1 MKRRIPE
8 SLLILYMFLP
18 VKSAILAQIILCQ
31 IRSIH
36 AARQAEKK
44 LNLDLDNNNDEA
56 LREFLVSFWLNP
68 DNAVTYAYLGLLAP
82 HLGLCNHPLME
93 IRHKVARNKFEFSN
107 YAVCH
112 SIMDRIQVDEIKEAI
127 ANGQLIRDYH
137 HGKHNSSYVI
147 CGFTQAQRPI
157 HVKCSYPMRELIK
170 IIAVY
175 QPDHDRWCDNFTRR
189 RNISND
195 E

>member
-1 MKRRIPE
+1 MKRIIPE
-8 SLLILYMFLP
+8 SLLILYIILP
-18 VKSAILAQIILCQ
+18 LKTAVAAQIILCQ

-44 LNLDLDNNNDEA
+44 LALDLDNNNDEA
-56 LREFLVSFWLNP
+56 FREFLVSFWLNP
-68 DNAVTYAYLGLLAP
+68 DNIVTYAYLGLLAP
-82 HLGLCNHPLME
+82 HLGLLNNPVME
-93 IRHKVARNKFEFSN
+93 ISHKVASDKFEISN
-107 YAVCH
+107 HAVGQ
-112 SIMDRIQVDEIKEAI
+112 SIVYQIRVNEIKEAI
-127 ANGQLIRDYH
+127 ANGEIIRDYH
-137 HGKHNSSYVI
+137 HGKHNSSYVM

-157 HVKCSYPMRELIK
+157 HVKCSYPMRPLIK

-175 QPDHDRWCDNFTRR
+175 QPDPDRWCDNFTMR

>member
-1 MKRRIPE
+1 MKRIIPE
-8 SLLILYMFLP
+8 SLLILYIILP
-18 VKSAILAQIILCQ
+18 GKFAIAAQIILCQ

-44 LNLDLDNNNDEA
+44 LNFDLDNNNDEA
-56 LREFLVSFWLNP
+56 LREFLLSLWWNP
-68 DNAVTYAYLGLLAP
+68 DNAVAYAYLGLLAP
-82 HLGLCNHPLME
+82 RLGLWKHPVME

-107 YAVCH
+107 YAVGQ
-112 SIMDRIQVDEIKEAI
+112 SIRERIQVDEIKEAI

-157 HVKCSYPMRELIK
+157 HVKCSYPRRELIK

-175 QPDHDRWCDNFTRR
+175 QPDHD
-189 RNISND
+189 
-195 E
+195 